1 MSGSHN
7 LVGGVCKTVEGC
19 RGYTAVREIVAPDD
33 LDNTSCYI
41 LENWHCSVG
50 QIVVLNKK

>member
-1 MSGSHN
+1 M
-7 LVGGVCKTVEGC
+7 CKTVEGC
-19 RGYTAVREIVAPDD
+19 RGYTGVREMVAPDD

-50 QIVVLNKK
+50 QIDVLNKK